1 MAFYFVSTF
10 AIAQTPTKQ
19 PGLRLSRTKN
29 LHFAKATFPGFSAE
43 DLLKQPVTADKVPLR
58 RFDLMP
64 LMENKPL
71 DWDLEDGIESVQ
83 LVLMKVKDLARDGRV
98 QIEVPAKSNMAL
110 HEYALEHFGEQNPL
124 SSGGFSPV
132 QAKIN
137 IRFHPENG
145 HGRGKVLPVKISMPN
160 GCDLRS
166 RTDKER
172 LIGVKYLKRWGLL
185 EEVQE

>member
-1 MAFYFVSTF
+1 MLRNRATNARDDIFVTF
-10 AIAQTPTKQ
+10 K
-19 PGLRLSRTKN
+19 
-29 LHFAKATFPGFSAE
+29 
-43 DLLKQPVTADKVPLR
+43 LKVK
-58 RFDLMP
+58 
-64 LMENKPL
+64 
-71 DWDLEDGIESVQ
+71 DGIESVQ

-145 HGRGKVLPVKISMPN
+145 HGRGKVLPVSLAKSLTFI
-160 GCDLRS
+160 
-166 RTDKER
+166 RTN
-172 LIGVKYLKRWGLL
+172 
-185 EEVQE
+185 